1 MANTITPQI
10 VVVNTTVQTA
20 PTASQ
25 LQQSGAIVS
34 TGGTTLAANAY
45 QYCGNLAAVTALLS
59 SSLAITG
66 ISWTGGIATVTTT
79 LALEPAIG
87 QTFTTT
93 ISGAVPAGYNG
104 TFLATVTGSTTFTY
118 PLAVNPGTETTAGF
132 YTPSNVAFVLDAAT
146 TFFGQGQSVG
156 VYVLELGPQTTA
168 SNAVTALGTWIT
180 DFSGTPQAFYAYLV
194 PKSWDIGASSALN
207 TLAATY
213 DSPSGQTY
221 FVVTTTQANISAY
234 AGTKSVLA
242 LVPSPTAA
250 STEEQAAALFYQW
263 LVNNPGPANVLAP
276 MAFRYLYDVTPWAQQ
291 GNSAAMNAIL
301 TANGNIVGTGAQGG
315 ISTATLYKG
324 TTMDGE
330 QAAFWYGVD
339 YFRIQVAQV
348 LSAAVI
354 EGSNQ
359 QPPLLYNQAGIN
371 TLLSIAEQI
380 ASNAVAYGCA
390 QSVTVSAVPFS
401 TYVAANPTQYAN
413 GIYDGLS
420 ATLVGQSGFLSI
432 TFNLSAIAFP
442 T

>member
-1 MANTITPQI
+1 MTNTITPQI
-10 VVVNTTVQTA
+10 VTVNTTVQTA
-20 PTASQ
+20 PSVSQ

-45 QYCGNLAAVTALLS
+45 QYCGNMAAVTALLS
-59 SSLAITG
+59 APLALTSLAWASGVVT
-66 ISWTGGIATVTTT
+66 ATSAAT
-79 LALEPAIG
+79 LELASG

-104 TFLATVTGSTTFTY
+104 TFTATVTGTDTFTY
-118 PLAVNPGTETTAGF
+118 QLAVNPGLETAPGS
-132 YTPSNVAFVLDAAT
+132 YLPNDAAFVNNSASE
-146 TFFGQGQSVG
+146 FFAQGQTIG

-168 SNAVTALGTWIT
+168 SASITALGTFIT
-180 DFSGTPQAFYAYLV
+180 DASPQVFYAYLI
-194 PKSWDIGASSALN
+194 PKSWDAGSSVALN

-221 FVVTTTQANISAY
+221 FVVTTTQANVSAY

-263 LVNNPGPANVLAP
+263 LVNSPGAANVLAP
-276 MAFRYLYDVTPWAQQ
+276 MAFRYLYAVTPWVQQ
-291 GNSAAMNAIL
+291 GNSAAVNVIL
-301 TANGNIVGTGAQGG
+301 TANGNLVGTGAQGG

-330 QAAFWYGVD
+330 QASFWYGVD
-339 YFRIQVAQV
+339 YFRIQVAQA

-371 TLLSIAEQI
+371 ALLSIAEQI

-390 QSVTVSAVPFS
+390 QSVIVSAIPFS
-401 TYVAANPTQYAN
+401 TYVAANPTEYAN

-432 TFNLSAIAFP
+432 TFNLSAVAFP
-442 T
+442 S

>member
-10 VVVNTTVQTA
+10 VTINTTVQTA

-59 SSLAITG
+59 SSLAISS

-104 TFLATVTGSTTFTY
+104 TFLATVTGATTFTY

-146 TFFGQGQSVG
+146 TFFGQGQAVG

-180 DFSGTPQAFYAYLV
+180 DFSSSPQEFYAYLV

-276 MAFRYLYDVTPWAQQ
+276 MAFRYLYAVTPWAQQ
-291 GNSAAMNAIL
+291 GNSAAVNTIL
-301 TANGNIVGTGAQGG
+301 SANGNIVGTGAQGG
-315 ISTATLYKG
+315 ISTATLDKG

-339 YFRIQVAQV
+339 YFCIQVAQA

-371 TLLSIAEQI
+371 TLLSIAENI

-401 TYVAANPTQYAN
+401 TYVAANPTEYAN

-420 ATLVGQSGFLSI
+420 ATLVGQSGFLTI

>member
-10 VVVNTTVQTA
+10 VTVNTSVQIA
-20 PTASQ
+20 PSVSQ

-59 SSLAITG
+59 APLALTSLAWASG
-66 ISWTGGIATVTTT
+66 TVTATSAAT
-79 LALEPAIG
+79 LALASG

-104 TFLATVTGSTTFTY
+104 TFTATVTGTDTFTY
-118 PLAVNPGTETTAGF
+118 PLALNPGIETAPGS
-132 YTPSNVAFVLDAAT
+132 YLPNDAAFVNDAAIE
-146 TFFGQGQSVG
+146 FFAQGQSVG

-168 SNAVTALGTWIT
+168 AAGITALGTFIT
-180 DFSGTPQAFYAYLV
+180 DAIPQVFYAYLI
-194 PKSWDIGASSALN
+194 PKSWDVGSSAALN

-263 LVNNPGPANVLAP
+263 IVNNPGPANVLAP
-276 MAFRYLYDVTPWAQQ
+276 MAFRYLYSITPWAQQ
-291 GNSAAMNAIL
+291 GNSAAVNTIL
-301 TANGNIVGTGAQGG
+301 SANGNIVGTGAQGG

-339 YFRIQVAQV
+339 YFRIQVAQS

-401 TYVAANPTQYAN
+401 TYVAANPTEYAN

-420 ATLVGQSGFLSI
+420 ATLVGQSGFLTI